1 MADATLRINADTRSA
16 TRALGRLQATL
27 GALVSVAAIKSIAA
41 MADTFQQVNARLRL
55 ATGGGREFIEVQKQ
69 LNTLSQET
77 RSGLQE
83 TTDLY
88 SRLARSTTESNVTTQ
103 QLLTATE
110 AINKAMKVSGAST
123 MEMNSAII
131 QLGQGL
137 ASGALRGDELRSV
150 LENTPRLA
158 QAIAKGL
165 GVSIGQLRQLGTEG
179 KLTTEVV
186 LGAINSQAN
195 EIRDEFSKIPPTI
208 ADAFTELNNQ
218 MMKSTEELNRAGFG
232 SVLTGIAKGA
242 GDIVQSIAQAMR
254 EILPE
259 QDLANLARRVRL
271 GMVDVTIA
279 LLKGVDDINRVI
291 SPVFDGVK
299 AGINNLVAFFNQ
311 LPSGIQTLGII
322 GFLLI
327 GRSAKIIITII
338 MALARDVARIFD
350 SMISGLYEIQNAA
363 IRAINKIYDYLGK
376 EPMPLLDYDPNMMEN
391 ALKDIGFVNTILDET
406 GIKLKEIGDEEKKN
420 DSLIKATIKSLEQRR
435 AVLAKPLPNQITGGG
450 ARTSTPSVPGPRID
464 TSSSKEYDRMLKKI
478 RRNGQAV
485 IDSLLTLEEQEQ
497 QSFQKRLQNL
507 TLMYQHQL
515 ITATQFENNLF
526 KLNED
531 RLLREQQ
538 LIIDK
543 YDLEKSQFNR
553 LQRLKEIAYARDL
566 KKQGFS
572 ASESEEIAK
581 NRVDFEKK
589 SELEKAQFAIQ
600 QGATVFNELGKYNK
614 RAFEAAKAFNIANA
628 IMNTYTGATKAL
640 SMYPPPFNFIAA
652 AAVIAMG
659 LGQVAAIRSQQ
670 YSGRALGGPVMA
682 GESYVVGENGPELFT
697 PQVSGGITPNTALE
711 PGITNINFNIQ
722 TNDARGFDQLLAERK
737 PMIVNMIRTAQADRG
752 SRTTL

>member
-27 GALVSVAAIKSIAA
+27 GALVSVAAIKSLAT

-69 LNTLSQET
+69 LNQLSQET

-88 SRLARSTTESNVTTQ
+88 ARLARSTTESNVTTQ

-110 AINKAMKVSGAST
+110 SINKAMKVSGAST

-158 QAIAKGL
+158 QAIATGL
-165 GVSIGQLRQLGTEG
+165 GVSIGQLRKLGSEG

-195 EIRDEFSKIPPTI
+195 QIRDEFAQIPPTI

-242 GDIVQSIAQAMR
+242 GDIVQAVADAMR
-254 EILPE
+254 RVLPQ
-259 QDLANLARRVRL
+259 QDLADLARRVRL

-299 AGINNLVAFFNQ
+299 AGINNLVAFFNT

-391 ALKDIGFVNTILDET
+391 ALKDIGFVNTILDDT
-406 GIKLKEIGDEEKKN
+406 GIKLKEIGDQEKNN

-435 AVLAKPLPNQITGGG
+435 AELAKPLPNQITGGKTTG
-450 ARTSTPSVPGPRID
+450 TPSVPGPKLD
-464 TSSSKEYDRMLKKI
+464 TSNSKEYDRMLKKI

-485 IDSLLTLEEQEQ
+485 VDSLLTLEEQEQ
-497 QSFQKRLQNL
+497 QSFNKRLNNL

-515 ITATQFENNLF
+515 ITASQFEKNL
-526 KLNED
+526 LRLTED
-531 RLLREQQ
+531 RLIREQE

-543 YDLEKSQFNR
+543 YELEKSNFNR
-553 LQRLKEIAYARDL
+553 LQRLKEIAYAKDL

-572 ASESEEIAK
+572 ATESEEIAK

-589 SELEKAQFAIQ
+589 SETEKAQWAIQ
-600 QGATVFNELGKYNK
+600 QGANVFNELGKYNK
-614 RAFEAAKAFNIANA
+614 KAFEAAKAFNIANA

-682 GESYVVGENGPELFT
+682 GESYVVGENGPEIFT
-697 PQVSGGITPNTALE
+697 PQISGGITPNTALE
-711 PGITNINFNIQ
+711 SGVTNINFNIQ

-737 PMIVNMIRTAQADRG
+737 PMIVNMIRSAQADRG
-752 SRTTL
+752 SKTTL

>member
-69 LNTLSQET
+69 LNQLSQET

-158 QAIAKGL
+158 QAIATGL
-165 GVSIGQLRQLGTEG
+165 GVSIGQLRKLGSEG

-195 EIRDEFSKIPPTI
+195 QVRDEFSQIPPTI

-242 GDIVQSIAQAMR
+242 GDIVQAVADAMR
-254 EILPE
+254 RVLPQ
-259 QDLANLARRVRL
+259 QDLADLARRVRL

-299 AGINNLVAFFNQ
+299 AGINNLVAFFNT
-311 LPSGIQTLGII
+311 LPSGVQTLGII

-391 ALKDIGFVNTILDET
+391 ALKDIGFVNTILDDT
-406 GIKLKEIGDEEKKN
+406 GIKLKEIGDQEKNN
-420 DSLIKATIKSLEQRR
+420 DSLIKATIKSLQERR
-435 AVLAKPLPNQITGGG
+435 AELAKPLPNQITGGSG
-450 ARTSTPSVPGPRID
+450 RTTTPSVPGPKLD
-464 TSSSKEYDRMLKKI
+464 TSNSKEYDRMLKKI

-497 QSFQKRLQNL
+497 QSFNKRLNNL

-515 ITATQFENNLF
+515 ITASQFEKNL
-526 KLNED
+526 LRLTED
-531 RLLREQQ
+531 RLLREQE

-543 YDLEKSQFNR
+543 YELEKSNFDR
-553 LQRLKEIAYARDL
+553 LQRLKEIAYAKDL

-572 ASESEEIAK
+572 ATESEEIAK

-589 SELEKAQFAIQ
+589 SETEKAQWAIQ

-614 RAFEAAKAFNIANA
+614 KAFEAAKAFNIANA

-682 GESYVVGENGPELFT
+682 GESYVVGENGPEIFT
-697 PQVSGGITPNTALE
+697 PQISGGITPNTALE
-711 PGITNINFNIQ
+711 SGVTNINFNIQ

-737 PMIVNMIRTAQADRG
+737 PMIVNMIRSAQADRG